1 MNRIANICSINIL
14 ILNAFLRIH
23 PAFLVGKKI
32 MVKLSFEKK
41 AWYNYY
47 KPQERNE
54 DI

>member
-14 ILNAFLRIH
+14 ILNAFFKIQH
-23 PAFLVGKKI
+23 AFLIWNKI

-47 KPQERNE
+47 KPQERYE
-54 DI
+54 YI

>member
-1 MNRIANICSINIL
+1 MDRIANICSIKIL

-23 PAFLVGKKI
+23 PVFLTWKKI
-32 MVKLSFEKK
+32 KVKLSFEKK